1 MAVRQAGLGPV
12 EIRPL
17 RTLEEFQSTL
27 PLQAAIWGFDDTDQ
41 VAPRLFGVFDRIGG
55 SCLGAYLGGEI
66 VGFSLAFA
74 AFKPDGLRYWHSHM
88 VGVSP
93 SLHGQGVG
101 YQIKLRQREEALA
114 TGLDLIEWTFD
125 PLQARNAYFN
135 IEKLGVDVRAYL
147 PDFYGITSS
156 DLHGSLP
163 TDRLVAAWQLRS
175 PRVVARLENQP
186 HTSTE
191 SVARIEIPARITD
204 VPHERA
210 ASLQARVRESFQ
222 AAFLSGFEVSRFQR
236 TGTGGVYHL
245 RAKR

>member
-1 MAVRQAGLGPV
+1 MAARQAGLGPV

-27 PLQAAIWGFDDTDQ
+27 PLQAEIWGFDDTDQ

-55 SCLGAYLGGEI
+55 SCLGAYIGGEI

-93 SLHGQGVG
+93 GLHGQGVG

-135 IEKLGVDVRAYL
+135 IEKLGVDVNAYL

-156 DLHGSLP
+156 ELHGSLP
-163 TDRLVAAWQLRS
+163 TDRLVAAWRLGS
-175 PRVVARLENQP
+175 SRVIARLEGRP
-186 HTSTE
+186 RTCAE
-191 SVARIEIPARITD
+191 SAARIEIPARIAD
-204 VPHERA
+204 VPREQA
-210 ASLQARVRESFQ
+210 AGVQAHVRESFQ
-222 AAFLSGFEVSRFQR
+222 AAFASGLRVSQFRR
-236 TGTGGVYHL
+236 TATGGTYHL
-245 RAKR
+245 AV

>member
-1 MAVRQAGLGPV
+1 MAARQAGLGPV

-55 SCLGAYLGGEI
+55 SCLGAYLGGEM

-93 SLHGQGVG
+93 GLHGQGVG

-175 PRVVARLENQP
+175 PRAVARLEDRP
-186 HTSTE
+186 RTSTE
-191 SVARIEIPARITD
+191 SAARIEIPARISD
-204 VPHERA
+204 VPREEA
-210 ASLQARVRESFQ
+210 ARVQARIRQSFQ
-222 AAFLSGFEVSRFQR
+222 AAFAGGLRVSRFQR
-236 TGTGGVYHL
+236 TATGGTYHL
-245 RAKR
+245 AA

>member
-17 RTLEEFQSTL
+17 RTLEEFRATL

-55 SCLGAYLGGEI
+55 SCLGAYIGGAI

-93 SLHGQGVG
+93 SLQGQGIG

-114 TGLDLIEWTFD
+114 IGLDLIEWTFD

-135 IEKLGVDVRAYL
+135 IEKLGVDVNAYL

-156 DLHGSLP
+156 ELHGSLP

-175 PRVVARLENQP
+175 PRVVACLADRP
-186 HTSTE
+186 RTSAE
-191 SVARIEIPARITD
+191 SAARIEIPARIAD
-204 VPHERA
+204 VPRERA
-210 ASLQARVRESFQ
+210 AGVQAHVRESFQ
-222 AAFLSGFEVSRFQR
+222 AAFANGFEVSRFQR

>member
-1 MAVRQAGLGPV
+1 MAARQAGLGPV

-17 RTLEEFQSTL
+17 HTLEEFQSTL

-74 AFKPDGLRYWHSHM
+74 AFKPAGLRYWHSHM

-93 SLHGQGVG
+93 RLHGRGVG

-114 TGLDLIEWTFD
+114 AGLDLIEWTFD

-156 DLHGSLP
+156 ELHGSLP
-163 TDRLVAAWQLRS
+163 TDRLVAAWQLGS
-175 PRVVARLENQP
+175 PRVIARLDGGPRANA
-186 HTSTE
+186 E
-191 SVARIEIPARITD
+191 SAARIEIPARIAD
-204 VPHERA
+204 VPREQA
-210 ASLQARVRESFQ
+210 AGLQAHVRESFQ
-222 AAFLSGFEVSRFQR
+222 AAFARGLNVSRFQR
-236 TGTGGVYHL
+236 TATGGTYHL
-245 RAKR
+245 AA